1 LYRYI
6 HDSGRS
12 TDTANEPIVTAL
24 HDLLLNYDLIRTKL
38 VNLNQLTADLVKSD
52 RAMATQFLL

>member
-1 LYRYI
+1 MDI
-6 HDSGRS
+6 FIGRS
-12 TDTANEPIVTAL
+12 TDTANEPIVAAL
-24 HDLLLNYDLIRTKL
+24 HDLLLNYELIRTKL